1 MDFNLTDYASPAVI
15 ICAAVVLLVL
25 IVVVAVMVRR
35 RREGSAALRRR
46 FGSEYD
52 LALRNEG
59 ARRKAEAHLQSRIR
73 RVELLKIRE
82 LNVSERA
89 RYLAVWSTIQSRFI
103 DHPRGAVIEAEELIN
118 SLLQVR
124 GFPVASFEQRA
135 ADISVNH
142 SHLIEAYRFAH
153 EITTRAA
160 SNQATT
166 EELRNAMIHYRA
178 LFDDLLQANTS
189 IETETLRRTA

>member
-15 ICAAVVLLVL
+15 IGAAVVLLVL
-25 IVVVAVMVRR
+25 IVAVAVLVRR
-35 RREGSAALRRR
+35 RRESSSALHRR

-52 LALRNEG
+52 LALSSEG
-59 ARRKAEAHLQSRIR
+59 SRRKAEEHLHHRIR

-124 GFPVASFEQRA
+124 GFPKASFDQRA
-135 ADISVNH
+135 ADLSVNH
-142 SHLIEAYRFAH
+142 SRLIEAYRFAH
-153 EITTRAA
+153 EITVRAA
-160 SNQATT
+160 GNQATT

-178 LFDDLLQANTS
+178 LFDDLLQADTS
-189 IETETLRRTA
+189 IETHTLRRTA